1 VPKEHIYM
9 KGRTAINI
17 KTVGW
22 LLDSKVISIS
32 LFSIQRS
39 LLVTT
44 DRGINDNSTTAKQR
58 KNKPNKTKESFKT
71 SHTGSE
77 VCDEMCGYNKAI
89 FRKDL
94 TLWQSTTADIW
105 QKKIIKSTATEDVQ

>member
-1 VPKEHIYM
+1 MTIQLPQS
-9 KGRTAINI
+9 KG
-17 KTVGW
+17 KTNP
-22 LLDSKVISIS
+22 
-32 LFSIQRS
+32 
-39 LLVTT
+39 T
-44 DRGINDNSTTAKQR
+44 KQR
-58 KNKPNKTKESFKT
+58 KVLKHLTP
-71 SHTGSE
+71 GSE